1 MSTANRVI
9 KNTGFLYAKM
19 AITVFVSLYTT
30 RLLLSSLGATDFGIF
45 NVVGGAIAMLGF
57 LNAAMAGATQRFMS
71 IAEGEGKHEK
81 KKIIF
86 NISVVL
92 HLIIA
97 FILGLVLLIVGY
109 FFFNGIL
116 NVPDDRVFAAK
127 VVYGSMIIS
136 TMFTVMTVPYDAVL
150 NSRENML
157 YYAIVGVIESFLKL
171 AVAFI
176 VVYALQDKLI
186 VYGILMAVIS
196 LLVMAVMCI
205 YCHRHYQECTIAPRH
220 YWDKS
225 LMKEMTGY
233 AGWNLLNNGS
243 RMISQ
248 YGLSVVLNNFF
259 GAILNAAQGIANQI
273 SGQLMA
279 FSNTMIKAVSPM
291 IAKSEGAGERAMML
305 NASLLSAKYSY
316 LLFAIFAIPF
326 ILETPYILQ
335 IWLEEVPDWA
345 VLFVRLQLIRL
356 LIEQLTLMVG
366 RTVEV
371 QGDVKVYFALQ
382 SFLNILPIV
391 LTYLFFSLG
400 FPPYYLY
407 IIWILVGGIIS
418 GGACVYFAMLKC
430 GLTFSDFVKK
440 VVSPGIIP
448 TLFMLIT
455 GFIPVYWMEE
465 SFFRLLLVVI
475 MTTISF
481 IIMVYAFM
489 KKEERSLIFN
499 LIKSIKTKIFKRKNI
514 SSTSD
519 LS

>member
-19 AITVFVSLYTT
+19 AITLFVSLYTT
-30 RLLLSSLGATDFGIF
+30 RLLLSSLGVIDFGIF

-57 LNAAMAGATQRFMS
+57 LDAAMAGATQRFMS
-71 IAEGEGKHEK
+71 IAEGEGKPEK

-86 NISVVL
+86 NISIVL
-92 HLIIA
+92 HLVIA
-97 FILGLVLLIVGY
+97 VILGLVLLIVGY

-116 NVPDDRVFAAK
+116 NIPDDRVFAAK
-127 VVYGSMIIS
+127 VVYGSMIVS
-136 TMFTVMTVPYDAVL
+136 TMFTVMTVPYEAVL

-157 YYAIVGVIESFLKL
+157 YYAIIGVIESFLKL

-196 LLVMAVMCI
+196 LLIMAVMCI
-205 YCHRHYQECTIAPRH
+205 YCHRKYEECIIAPRH
-220 YWDKS
+220 YWDRF
-225 LMKEMTGY
+225 LMGQMTRF
-233 AGWNLLNNGS
+233 AGWNLLNNAS

-259 GAILNAAQGIANQI
+259 GAILNAAQAIANQI

-279 FSNTMIKAVSPM
+279 FSNTMIKAVSPV
-291 IAKSEGAGERAMML
+291 IAKSEGAGERDKML
-305 NASLLSAKYSY
+305 NASLLSAKYGY

-326 ILETPYILQ
+326 LLETPYILN

-345 VLFVRLQLIRL
+345 ILFVRLQLILL

-366 RTVEV
+366 RAVEV
-371 QGDVKVYFALQ
+371 QGDIKVYFAVQ

-391 LTYLFFSLG
+391 LTYIFFSLG

-418 GGACVYFAMLKC
+418 GGFCVYFAKLKC
-430 GLTFSDFVKK
+430 GLKLSDFMYK
-440 VVSPGIIP
+440 VFYPSLIP
-448 TLFMLIT
+448 TIGMLIA
-455 GFIPVYWMEE
+455 GVIPIYWLDE
-465 SFFRLLLVVI
+465 SFLRLLFVVG
-475 MTTISF
+475 MTTVSF
-481 IIMVYAFM
+481 IFLVYIYM
-489 KKEERSLIFN
+489 TQNEKSMIGDLINF
-499 LIKSIKTKIFKRKNI
+499 LKGKIFK
-514 SSTSD
+514 
-519 LS
+519 

>member
-1 MSTANRVI
+1 MDAASRVI

-19 AITVFVSLYTT
+19 GITMFVSLYTT
-30 RLLLSSLGATDFGIF
+30 RLLLSSLGASDFGIF

-71 IAEGEGKHEK
+71 IAEGEGKPEK

-92 HLIIA
+92 HLVIA
-97 FILGLVLLIVGY
+97 IILGIILLIAGY

-116 NVPDDRVFAAK
+116 NIPDDRVFAAK
-127 VVYGSMIIS
+127 VVYGSMVVS
-136 TMFTVMTVPYDAVL
+136 TMFTVITVPYEAVL
-150 NSRENML
+150 NSHENML
-157 YYAIVGVIESFLKL
+157 YYAIIGVIESFLKL

-196 LLVMAVMCI
+196 LLIMAVMCI
-205 YCHRHYQECTIAPRH
+205 YCHRNYNECTIAPQH
-220 YWDKS
+220 YWDRF
-225 LMKEMTGY
+225 LMRQMTRF
-233 AGWNLLNNGS
+233 AGWNLLNNAS

-279 FSNTMIKAVSPM
+279 FSNTMIKAVSPA
-291 IAKSEGAGERAMML
+291 IAKSEGAGERDKML
-305 NASLLSAKYSY
+305 NASLLSAKYGY
-316 LLFAIFAIPF
+316 LLFAIFAVPF
-326 ILETPYILQ
+326 LLETPYILE

-345 VLFVRLQLIRL
+345 VLFVRLQLILL

-366 RTVEV
+366 RAVEV
-371 QGDVKVYFALQ
+371 QGDIKVYFALQ

-391 LTYLFFSLG
+391 LTYLFFSFG

-407 IIWILVGGIIS
+407 VIWILVGGIIS
-418 GGACVYFAMLKC
+418 GGVCIYFAKLKC
-430 GLTFSDFVKK
+430 GLKFSDFMYK
-440 VVSPGIIP
+440 VFYPSIIP
-448 TLFMLIT
+448 TIGMLIA
-455 GFIPVYWMEE
+455 GAIFIYWLEE
-465 SFFRLLLVVI
+465 SFLRLLFVI
-475 MTTISF
+475 GITTISF
-481 IIMVYAFM
+481 VIIVYTTMAENEKSM
-489 KKEERSLIFN
+489 IISLIKF
-499 LIKSIKTKIFKRKNI
+499 LKKKIFK
-514 SSTSD
+514 
-519 LS
+519 

>member
-1 MSTANRVI
+1 MDAASRVI

-19 AITVFVSLYTT
+19 GITMFVSLYTT
-30 RLLLSSLGATDFGIF
+30 RLLLSSLGASDFGIF

-71 IAEGEGKHEK
+71 IAEGEGKPEK

-92 HLIIA
+92 HLVIA
-97 FILGLVLLIVGY
+97 IILGIILLIAGY

-116 NVPDDRVFAAK
+116 NIPDDRVFAAK
-127 VVYGSMIIS
+127 VVYGSMVVS
-136 TMFTVMTVPYDAVL
+136 TMFTVITVPYEAVL
-150 NSRENML
+150 NSHENML
-157 YYAIVGVIESFLKL
+157 YYAIIGVIESFLKL

-196 LLVMAVMCI
+196 LLIMAVMCI
-205 YCHRHYQECTIAPRH
+205 YCHRNYNECTIAPQH
-220 YWDKS
+220 YWDRF
-225 LMKEMTGY
+225 LMRQMTRF
-233 AGWNLLNNGS
+233 AGWNLLNNAS

-279 FSNTMIKAVSPM
+279 FSNTMIKAVSPA
-291 IAKSEGAGERAMML
+291 IAKSEGAGERDKML
-305 NASLLSAKYSY
+305 NASLLSAKYGY
-316 LLFAIFAIPF
+316 LLFAIFAVPF
-326 ILETPYILQ
+326 LLETPYILE

-345 VLFVRLQLIRL
+345 VLFVRLQLILL

-366 RTVEV
+366 RAVEV
-371 QGDVKVYFALQ
+371 QGDIKVYFALQ

-391 LTYLFFSLG
+391 LTYLFFSFG

-407 IIWILVGGIIS
+407 VIWILVGGIIS
-418 GGACVYFAMLKC
+418 GGVCIYFAKLKC
-430 GLTFSDFVKK
+430 GLKFSDFMYK
-440 VVSPGIIP
+440 VFYPSIIP
-448 TLFMLIT
+448 TIGMLIA
-455 GFIPVYWMEE
+455 GAIFIYWLEE
-465 SFFRLLLVVI
+465 SFLRLLFVI
-475 MTTISF
+475 GITTISF
-481 IIMVYAFM
+481 VIIVYTTMAENEKSM
-489 KKEERSLIFN
+489 IISLIK
-499 LIKSIKTKIFKRKNI
+499 LLKKKIFK
-514 SSTSD
+514 
-519 LS
+519 